1 MSKES
6 KKPTVILGNNITAK
20 FKSATFWTGMI
31 PVLATFVVSVL
42 SLLGVNGAEDIV
54 NQYTAIATTLVSIL
68 AGFGVL
74 VSHDTKGIADSE
86 ISQTFTKP
94 RDSKDPDQGLEWSN
108 GEWSN
113 GESSDKDLSVDKTLT
128 PKEYTQEDN
137 FENVD
142 EHEYDEDEEPYKDQS
157 KPYGVD
163 WDEKVD
169 TTKNIQD
176 NKEGVLITGE
186 NTSTSKVLDK

>member
-31 PVLATFVVSVL
+31 PLLATFVVSVL
-42 SLLGVNGAEDIV
+42 SLCGVNGAEDIV

-68 AGFGVL
+68 AGLGVL

-86 ISQTFTKP
+86 IAQTFTKP
-94 RDSKDPDQGLEWSN
+94 RDSKDPDQGLTWENNSEDGVGN
-108 GEWSN
+108 A
-113 GESSDKDLSVDKTLT
+113 KDLERT
-128 PKEYTQEDN
+128 PEEYSHEESKEDI
-137 FENVD
+137 D
-142 EHEYDEDEEPYKDQS
+142 EHEYDEDEEAFKNQA

-169 TTKNIQD
+169 TTKNVQD
-176 NKEGVLITGE
+176 NKEEVLITNE

>member
-1 MSKES
+1 MSKEG

-74 VSHDTKGIADSE
+74 VSHDTKGVADSE
-86 ISQTFTKP
+86 IAQTFTKP
-94 RDSKDPDQGLEWSN
+94 RDSKDPDQGLEWV
-108 GEWSN
+108 N
-113 GESSDKDLSVDKTLT
+113 GESESFSQVNPTPLAPSEINNEDLEDEDAEPLEHTNVEDDNISELDK
-128 PKEYTQEDN
+128 EDN
-137 FENVD
+137 
-142 EHEYDEDEEPYKDQS
+142 PK
-157 KPYGVD
+157 G
-163 WDEKVD
+163 
-169 TTKNIQD
+169 
-176 NKEGVLITGE
+176 
-186 NTSTSKVLDK
+186 

>member
-68 AGFGVL
+68 AGLGVL

-86 ISQTFTKP
+86 IAQTFTKP
-94 RDSKDPDQGLEWSN
+94 RDSKDPDQGLTWENNSED
-108 GEWSN
+108 GVTTSEP
-113 GESSDKDLSVDKTLT
+113 VPMP
-128 PKEYTQEDN
+128 PKEHGEKDIEDDFEEAEPLEKLDSETPEDN
-137 FENVD
+137 AKE
-142 EHEYDEDEEPYKDQS
+142 ED
-157 KPYGVD
+157 
-163 WDEKVD
+163 
-169 TTKNIQD
+169 
-176 NKEGVLITGE
+176 KEDSPKG
-186 NTSTSKVLDK
+186 